1 MTAESVLR
9 RSRFVFEEPGE
20 RQEMIITEIRH
31 EVLMGC
37 ATSSDVSLKV
47 GLNFRLEKL
56 RRVIWP
62 KQGKVCTFNQ
72 MFKTCGSWLRGHET
86 RLYMVTMSLN
96 GPALS
101 FTGFVVQ
108 VKSLQFYYD
117 RPCIVIAAYLCAWRT
132 NRVCMFSGFPYGCI
146 ILPALA
152 IAESYIPTY

>member
-1 MTAESVLR
+1 MTADSVLR

-20 RQEMIITEIRH
+20 KQVIIITDIRH
-31 EVLMGC
+31 EVLMRC

-47 GLNFRLEKL
+47 RLNFRLEKL

-62 KQGKVCTFNQ
+62 KQGKVCTCNQ
-72 MFKTCGSWLRGHET
+72 MFKNIWFMVKRPWNKA
-86 RLYMVTMSLN
+86 LYGDNVLKRTHSV
-96 GPALS
+96 

-117 RPCIVIAAYLCAWRT
+117 PPCVVIAAYLCAWRT

-152 IAESYIPTY
+152 IAESY

>member
-1 MTAESVLR
+1 MTADSVLR

-20 RQEMIITEIRH
+20 KQVIIITDIRH

-37 ATSSDVSLKV
+37 ATSSEVSLKV

-56 RRVIWP
+56 RRIIWP
-62 KQGKVCTFNQ
+62 KQEEVCAFNQ
-72 MFKTCGSWLRGHET
+72 MFKNIWFMVKGHET

-96 GPALS
+96 GPTLS

-117 RPCIVIAAYLCAWRT
+117 SPCVVIAAYLCAWRT
-132 NRVCMFSGFPYGCI
+132 NRVFMFSGFPYGCI